1 MSRLPFVLMSA
12 AACAALFAAAS
23 PGVATESARLMPA
36 PATIEQHAPRYE
48 TAVFAGGCFW
58 GVEGVYDHVDGVV
71 SATSGYA
78 GGARGTATY
87 DQVSSGNTGHAESV
101 RIVFDTNKV
110 SYAQLLR
117 IYFSVVADPTELNR
131 QGPDQGTQY
140 RSAIFPQSPAQERV
154 ARAYI
159 AQLGTAHA
167 FPRQIVTRIE
177 RSGLFYPA
185 EAHHQNFMARNP
197 RYPYIVANDQ
207 PKVEALRRLF
217 PGNWRG

>member
-1 MSRLPFVLMSA
+1 MSRLPLVIIALAASAGVFV
-12 AACAALFAAAS
+12 AAS
-23 PGVATESARLMPA
+23 PGVATEAAQRMPV
-36 PATIEQHAPRYE
+36 PVVVESQAPRYE

-71 SATSGYA
+71 RATSGYA

-87 DQVSSGNTGHAESV
+87 EQVSDGNTGHAESV
-101 RIVFDTNKV
+101 RIVFDTTKV

-117 IYFSVVADPTELNR
+117 IYFSVVADPTELNG
-131 QGPDQGTQY
+131 QGPDHGTQY

-167 FPRQIVTRIE
+167 FPRPIVTRIE
-177 RSGLFYPA
+177 PAGAFYPA

-197 RYPYIVANDQ
+197 AYPYIVINDR
-207 PKVEALRRLF
+207 PKVDALRRLF
-217 PGNWRG
+217 PNNWRG